1 MTATARN
8 SETMLD
14 MRSSRSILGAVL
26 SVLVGVGLTAPA
38 NSGIKDEYERAQEC
52 DYSKAEY
59 GSDVGVFDEVNVRFC
74 ISEDR
79 RFVVYVMRSGKSW
92 ALPFD
97 RDYRQAG
104 VMSLNSIED
113 DKLVHYTK
121 RKGVV
126 ERVILGRKRIERPVL
141 Y

>member
-1 MTATARN
+1 
-8 SETMLD
+8 MLD
-14 MRSSRSILGAVL
+14 MTSSRSILGAVL
-26 SVLVGVGLTAPA
+26 SLLVGVGMAAPA
-38 NSGIKDEYERAQEC
+38 NAGIKDEYKRAQEC

-59 GSDVGVFDEVNVRFC
+59 GSDVGVFDEIKVRFC
-74 ISEDR
+74 ISKDR

-104 VMSLNSIED
+104 VMSLNIIED
-113 DKLVHYTK
+113 DKLVHYSK
-121 RKGVV
+121 KKGVV
-126 ERVILGRKRIERPVL
+126 ERVILGRKRVDRPVL